1 MFLLYMYVA
10 LREVHYDIRNKSTNQ
25 QTNQTNKINPQKRL
39 KLSYS

>member
-10 LREVHYDIRNKSTNQ
+10 LREVHYDIRNKPTNQ
-25 QTNQTNKINPQKRL
+25 QTNQTNKIKQKRL